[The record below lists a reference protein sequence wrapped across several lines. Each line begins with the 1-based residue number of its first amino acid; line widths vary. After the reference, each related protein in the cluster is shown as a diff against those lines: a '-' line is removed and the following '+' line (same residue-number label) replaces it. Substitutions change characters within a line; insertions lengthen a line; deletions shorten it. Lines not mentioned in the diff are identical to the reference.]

1 MSNEIEIE
9 LDDDID
15 LQEPKKYK
23 VFLLNDDFSTMDFV
37 IDVLVRVF
45 RKSVEEA
52 TTIMMN
58 IHNKGKELCGTYTY
72 EIATTKVAQV
82 KSMAREKGFPLKAI
96 MEEE

>member
-9 LDDDID
+9 LEDALD

-45 RKSVEEA
+45 RKSIEEA

-72 EIATTKVAQV
+72 EIAATKVAQV

>member
-1 MSNEIEIE
+1 MSNEIEVE
-9 LDDDID
+9 LEDDID

-45 RKSVEEA
+45 RKTVDEA
-52 TTIMMN
+52 SIIMLN
-58 IHNKGKELCGTYTY
+58 IHNNGKDLCGVYTY